1 VSDLNEFYKHVEES
15 ESIYRVQT
23 ANSGVLILLLGSFFF
38 YLILVG
44 SMNRVQWD
52 DLIHVCNM

>member
-1 VSDLNEFYKHVEES
+1 MSDLNEFYKHVEES